1 MAPTRLAALLLG
13 LALAWP
19 AAARAEEAP
28 GDDEADDGEASD
40 EGERH
45 EARYVLERVEVRG
58 NRRTRDSVILREIT
72 YAPGQVLDLDDPGI
86 ELSRYRLLATGLF
99 TDVMLSLRRGSRR
112 GAVVLVVEVQERWSF
127 ILRELFLGVSEIT
140 PYGGFTVEEH
150 NLLGRAISLSASL
163 VAADRQQGFR
173 ASVAAPR
180 FLDWP
185 VSLSAGL
192 LVNNARDF
200 LGRSPACVSPGT
212 GSADDPGWNELY
224 QCVPRSY
231 AEVAYQRVGGTFG
244 AGVSLTHGT
253 YLRLDYRL
261 ELIHTHLPG
270 AASQYGLVTG
280 PGTSEPIYFHL
291 EEGRSVLSAL
301 VITVDRDTRDN
312 PFLPSRGHHLS
323 LETTISS
330 DVIGSNYHYVKL
342 TFLADFFFRFRW
354 RHSLRVGLLVGSIF
368 GEAPLY
374 ELYFIGDLSDQMH
387 GRVLDLNFSHS
398 PAPNLF
404 SNAIEEMRYESLAG
418 RLDVEYIVPLY
429 RSQRVVYGLDF
440 FLLAGLYA
448 LGSIEDFRS
457 PPAGYPGGPFPLDF
471 TVDVGF
477 RLDTT
482 AGVFGFSFR
491 NLLGLIPFSED

>member
-1 MAPTRLAALLLG
+1 MAPRRLAALLLG
-13 LALAWP
+13 LVLAWP
-19 AAARAEEAP
+19 LAGAAEEVLPA
-28 GDDEADDGEASD
+28 GDEGDEGDDGEAS
-40 EGERH
+40 

-58 NRRTRDSVILREIT
+58 NRRTRESVIRREIT
-72 YAPGQVLDLDDPGI
+72 FTPGEVLDLDDPGI

-140 PYGGFTVEEH
+140 PYGGFTLEEH
-150 NLLGRAISLSASL
+150 NFLGRAISLSASL
-163 VAADRQQGFR
+163 VAADEQQGFR
-173 ASVAAPR
+173 ASISAPR
-180 FLDWP
+180 FLDRP
-185 VSLSAGL
+185 VSLTAGL
-192 LVNNARDF
+192 LVNNARDY

-212 GSADDPGWNELY
+212 GSPEDRGWNELY
-224 QCVPRSY
+224 QCVPQSY

-244 AGVSLTHGT
+244 AGVRLTHGT

-261 ELIHTHLPG
+261 ELIRANLPDS
-270 AASQYGLVTG
+270 ASQFGLVTG

-291 EEGRSVLSAL
+291 DEGRSVLSAL
-301 VITVDRDTRDN
+301 VITVDRDTRDT

-323 LETTISS
+323 LETTLSS
-330 DVIGSNYHYVKL
+330 DVIGSNFHYVKL
-342 TFLADFFFRFRW
+342 TFLADFFLRFRW
-354 RHSLRVGLLVGSIF
+354 RHSLRVGLLLGAIF

-374 ELYFIGDLSDQMH
+374 EMYFVGDLSDQMH
-387 GRVLDLNFSHS
+387 GRVLDLNFSHA

-404 SNAIEEMRYESLAG
+404 SNSIEEMRYESLAG

-440 FLLAGLYA
+440 FLLAGLYT

-491 NLLGLIPFSED
+491 NLLGLIPFSEE